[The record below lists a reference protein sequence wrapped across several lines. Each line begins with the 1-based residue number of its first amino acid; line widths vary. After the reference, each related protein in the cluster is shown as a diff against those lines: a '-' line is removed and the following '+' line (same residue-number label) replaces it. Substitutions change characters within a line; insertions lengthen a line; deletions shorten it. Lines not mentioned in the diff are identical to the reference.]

1 MNIMSITNLLSRSL
15 ENMPIFRIFTPLPS
29 IMLLE
34 NIQKLAHNQDADK
47 DLLNPSNKANNK
59 SSKKNDNVIY
69 TNHFP
74 GKNNV
79 SPKMTR

>member
-1 MNIMSITNLLSRSL
+1 MNIMNITNLLCQSV
-15 ENMPIFRIFTPLPS
+15 ENMPIFRVFSPLPS
-29 IMLLE
+29 IVLLE
-34 NIQKLAHNQDADK
+34 NIQMLAHNHDADK
-47 DLLNPSNKANNK
+47 DLLNPSNKAENK
-59 SSKKNDNVIY
+59 GHNKENNVIY